1 VRAGAAAAVAPRLRR
16 PERGRRA
23 RTGRVGSTRPGGPRR
38 TRRGPGSWQNQTQQ
52 PLWRNTSLGG
62 PENLYK
68 GCTCITSRNAESCV
82 VDRSPNRT
90 ALPLGPVFWK
100 WGRSGAHAGIVV
112 DVPGRHELS
121 DAEWALLA
129 PLLPT
134 DAPKGKKW
142 ADHRKIINAI
152 LFRSRTGIPWRDLP
166 ERYGPWETAA
176 GRHRRWSLD

>member
-38 TRRGPGSWQNQTQQ
+38 TRRGSGSRQNQTQQ

-90 ALPLGPVFWK
+90 ALTLVQLHPEK
-100 WGRSGAHAGIVV
+100 SV
-112 DVPGRHELS
+112 DGG
-121 DAEWALLA
+121 
-129 PLLPT
+129 T
-134 DAPKGKKW
+134 YQGG
-142 ADHRKIINAI
+142 
-152 LFRSRTGIPWRDLP
+152 RTGVGTTLRK
-166 ERYGPWETAA
+166 RGVGPGVDGGQGGGGIEVVGQVCAH
-176 GRHRRWSLD
+176 GGQDRGGVG

>member
-1 VRAGAAAAVAPRLRR
+1 MDFEIEDAIRGVDATSVLELLPERPRLL
-16 PERGRRA
+16 A
-23 RTGRVGSTRPGGPRR
+23 
-38 TRRGPGSWQNQTQQ
+38 
-52 PLWRNTSLGG
+52 
-62 PENLYK
+62 
-68 GCTCITSRNAESCV
+68 
-82 VDRSPNRT
+82 
-90 ALPLGPVFWK
+90 LGPVFWK
-100 WGRSGAHAGIVV
+100 WWRSGAHAGIVV

-134 DAPKGKKW
+134 NPRKGKKW

-176 GRHRRWSLD
+176 GRHRRWSLDGTWQRIADRLRIDASSGEELIASIDSTSVRAHQHAAGAAKKGTQSGTNRTGVRRWDAPEVG